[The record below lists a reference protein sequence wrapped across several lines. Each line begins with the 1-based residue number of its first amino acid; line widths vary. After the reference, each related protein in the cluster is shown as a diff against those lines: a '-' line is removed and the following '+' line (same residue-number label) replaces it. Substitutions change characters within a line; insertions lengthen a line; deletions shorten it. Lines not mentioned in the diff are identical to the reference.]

1 MKTLI
6 VIATFVLLTLK
17 SNSQQFYG
25 VNISGPLPT
34 AIEKFKQKG
43 FVLKTTLDMGV
54 IMKGR
59 IVNQDVSL
67 FIFITPKTKMVFKM
81 VVYFDELNSFD
92 GLYSQYDKMVSTLTQ
107 KYGEPDFVEEKFITP
122 YELGDGYELTA
133 LEVEKCLYSTTWLY
147 KNNLNVQVQIS
158 KYKQLKVTYEN
169 DILSDQKDKEEE
181 MLKSNI
187 Y

>member
-1 MKTLI
+1 LS
-6 VIATFVLLTLK
+6 FS

-25 VNISGPLPT
+25 VNISGALPT

-43 FVLKTTLDMGV
+43 FVLKTSMDMGV
-54 IMKGR
+54 IMRGR
-59 IVNQDVSL
+59 IVNQDVQL
-67 FIFITPKTKMVFKM
+67 FIFVTPKTKTVYKM
-81 VVYFDELNSFD
+81 VIYFDELNSFD
-92 GLYSQYDKMVSTLTQ
+92 GLYTQYVKMVRTISE
-107 KYGEPDFVEEKFITP
+107 KYGEPDYVEEKFITP

-133 LEVEKCLYSTTWLY
+133 IAVEKCLYSTTWLY

-169 DILSDQKDKEEE
+169 DILSEQKDKEEE
-181 MLKSNI
+181 LLKSNI